1 MRSSD
6 RMRLGMTYMSELAVF
21 PDLSIEENIR
31 VGAQALGHADPG
43 ARVEELY
50 GVFPALREKR
60 RAPASSLSGGQRKML
75 GIAKALAAE
84 PRLLVMDEPSA
95 GLSPLFVK
103 EVIRILSDLRGR
115 GLGAF
120 DRRAEY
126 RLPRSGDAGIRA
138 GRRAYP
144 VLRHGRGNDRQRS
157 AAARLFRTEV
167 MRTIRIGSG
176 AGYSGDRI
184 EPAVELAEKGDI
196 QYLVFECL
204 GERTVA
210 LAQQARMKNPESGYD
225 PLLEERM
232 RAVLPLCAAKGIK
245 IVTNMGAANPLAA
258 ARKTAEI
265 AKSLGLSSLKIA
277 AVVGDDVLD
286 ACKDGD
292 LPIMEFDGTIKQ
304 LGNRLLSANAY
315 LGAEPMAQALS
326 GGADVVITG
335 RASDPALFLA
345 PMIHAFGWA
354 MDDWN
359 LLGQGTVAGHL
370 LECAGQITGGYFAD
384 PGYKDV
390 QGLARLGF
398 PIGEVGE
405 DGSLVITKVAGSGG
419 AVTAQTCKEQLLYEV
434 HDPRQYIQPD
444 VVADFSQV
452 KVEEI
457 APDRVRV
464 SGGRGTKRTDTL
476 KVSVGYVDSFI
487 GEGQISY
494 AGPGALAR
502 GRLALEIVRE
512 RLKLTGV
519 AASELRFELIGVDSL
534 HGAEV
539 SAHANEPYEVRVRV
553 AGRTE
558 NLREAIRIGNE
569 VETLYTNGPAAGG
582 GAFKSARDVVAV
594 ASVLL
599 PRELAKPSVQFVGA

>member
-1 MRSSD
+1 
-6 RMRLGMTYMSELAVF
+6 
-21 PDLSIEENIR
+21 
-31 VGAQALGHADPG
+31 
-43 ARVEELY
+43 
-50 GVFPALREKR
+50 
-60 RAPASSLSGGQRKML
+60 
-75 GIAKALAAE
+75 
-84 PRLLVMDEPSA
+84 
-95 GLSPLFVK
+95 
-103 EVIRILSDLRGR
+103 
-115 GLGAF
+115 
-120 DRRAEY
+120 
-126 RLPRSGDAGIRA
+126 
-138 GRRAYP
+138 
-144 VLRHGRGNDRQRS
+144 
-157 AAARLFRTEV
+157 

-210 LAQQARMKNPESGYD
+210 LAQQARMKNPEGGYD

-232 RAVLPLCAAKGIK
+232 RAVLPVCASKGIK
-245 IVTNMGAANPLAA
+245 IVTNMGAANPEAA

-277 AVVGDDVLD
+277 AIVGDDVLD

-315 LGAEPMAQALS
+315 LGAEPMAEALKS
-326 GGADVVITG
+326 GADIVITG

-354 MDDWN
+354 MDDWD

-390 QGLARLGF
+390 PDLARLGF

-405 DGSLVITKVAGSGG
+405 DGSLVITKVQGSGG
-419 AVTAQTCKEQLLYEV
+419 AVTARTCKEQLLYEV
-434 HDPRQYIQPD
+434 HDPRQYFQPD

-452 KVEEI
+452 TVEEI
-457 APDRVRV
+457 GPDRVRV
-464 SGGRGTKRTDTL
+464 SGGRGHKRTDTL
-476 KVSVGYVDSFI
+476 KVSVGYLDSYI

-519 AASELRFELIGVDSL
+519 ASSELRFELVGVDSL

-539 SAHANEPYEVRVRV
+539 SVSANEPYEVRVRV

-558 NLREAIRIGNE
+558 NLREAVRIGNE

-582 GAFKSARDVVAV
+582 GAWKSARDVVAV

-599 PRELAKPSVQFVGA
+599 PRDLAKPQIRFVGA

>member
-1 MRSSD
+1 
-6 RMRLGMTYMSELAVF
+6 
-21 PDLSIEENIR
+21 
-31 VGAQALGHADPG
+31 
-43 ARVEELY
+43 
-50 GVFPALREKR
+50 
-60 RAPASSLSGGQRKML
+60 
-75 GIAKALAAE
+75 
-84 PRLLVMDEPSA
+84 
-95 GLSPLFVK
+95 
-103 EVIRILSDLRGR
+103 
-115 GLGAF
+115 
-120 DRRAEY
+120 
-126 RLPRSGDAGIRA
+126 
-138 GRRAYP
+138 
-144 VLRHGRGNDRQRS
+144 
-157 AAARLFRTEV
+157 
-167 MRTIRIGSG
+167 
-176 AGYSGDRI
+176 
-184 EPAVELAEKGDI
+184 
-196 QYLVFECL
+196 
-204 GERTVA
+204 
-210 LAQQARMKNPESGYD
+210 
-225 PLLEERM
+225 
-232 RAVLPLCAAKGIK
+232 
-245 IVTNMGAANPLAA
+245 
-258 ARKTAEI
+258 
-265 AKSLGLSSLKIA
+265 
-277 AVVGDDVLD
+277 
-286 ACKDGD
+286 
-292 LPIMEFDGTIKQ
+292 
-304 LGNRLLSANAY
+304 
-315 LGAEPMAQALS
+315 
-326 GGADVVITG
+326 
-335 RASDPALFLA
+335 
-345 PMIHAFGWA
+345 

-390 QGLARLGF
+390 DGLARLGF

-405 DGSLVITKVAGSGG
+405 DGNLVITKVAGSGG

-434 HDPRQYIQPD
+434 HDPRHYIQPD

-452 KVEEI
+452 SVEEI

-502 GRLALEIVRE
+502 GRLALDIVRE

-539 SAHANEPYEVRVRV
+539 STHANGPYEVRVRV

-558 NLREAIRIGNE
+558 SLSEAVRIGNE

-599 PRELAKPSVQFVGA
+599 PRDLAKPSVQFVGA

>member
-1 MRSSD
+1 
-6 RMRLGMTYMSELAVF
+6 
-21 PDLSIEENIR
+21 
-31 VGAQALGHADPG
+31 
-43 ARVEELY
+43 
-50 GVFPALREKR
+50 
-60 RAPASSLSGGQRKML
+60 
-75 GIAKALAAE
+75 
-84 PRLLVMDEPSA
+84 
-95 GLSPLFVK
+95 
-103 EVIRILSDLRGR
+103 
-115 GLGAF
+115 
-120 DRRAEY
+120 
-126 RLPRSGDAGIRA
+126 
-138 GRRAYP
+138 
-144 VLRHGRGNDRQRS
+144 
-157 AAARLFRTEV
+157 

-184 EPAVELAEKGDI
+184 EPAVELAEKGEI

-210 LAQQARMKNPESGYD
+210 LAQQARMKDPEGGYD

-232 RAVLPLCAAKGIK
+232 RAVLPVCAAKGIK
-245 IVTNMGAANPLAA
+245 IVTNMGAANPAAA

-265 AKSLGLSSLKIA
+265 ARSLGLSALKIA
-277 AVVGDDVLD
+277 AIIGDDVLD
-286 ACKDGD
+286 VCKERD
-292 LPIMEFDGTIKQ
+292 LPVMEFDGTIKQ
-304 LGNRLLSANAY
+304 FGNRLLSANAY
-315 LGAEPMAQALS
+315 LGAEPMAEALS

-345 PMIHAFGWA
+345 PMVHAFGWA

-384 PGYKDV
+384 PPCKDIPD
-390 QGLARLGF
+390 LARLGF

-434 HDPRQYIQPD
+434 HDPTRYLQPD
-444 VVADFSQV
+444 VTADFSQV
-452 KVEEI
+452 RVEEI
-457 APDRVRV
+457 GKDRVRV
-464 SGGRGTKRTDTL
+464 SGGRGSQRTGTL
-476 KVSVGYVDSFI
+476 KVSVGYVDGFI

-502 GRLALEIVRE
+502 GKLALEIVRE

-519 AASELRFELIGVDSL
+519 AASELRFDLIGVDSL
-534 HGAEV
+534 HGAQV

-553 AGRTE
+553 AGRTD
-558 NLREAIRIGNE
+558 NWREAVRIGNE

-599 PRELAKPSVQFVGA
+599 PRELATPQVHFVGGELR

>member
-1 MRSSD
+1 
-6 RMRLGMTYMSELAVF
+6 
-21 PDLSIEENIR
+21 
-31 VGAQALGHADPG
+31 
-43 ARVEELY
+43 
-50 GVFPALREKR
+50 
-60 RAPASSLSGGQRKML
+60 
-75 GIAKALAAE
+75 
-84 PRLLVMDEPSA
+84 
-95 GLSPLFVK
+95 
-103 EVIRILSDLRGR
+103 
-115 GLGAF
+115 
-120 DRRAEY
+120 
-126 RLPRSGDAGIRA
+126 
-138 GRRAYP
+138 
-144 VLRHGRGNDRQRS
+144 
-157 AAARLFRTEV
+157 

-184 EPAVELAEKGDI
+184 EPALELAEQGEI

-210 LAQQARMKNPESGYD
+210 LAQQARMKNPDSGYD

-232 RAVLPLCAAKGIK
+232 RMVLPVCAAKGIK
-245 IVTNMGAANPLAA
+245 IVTNMGAANPQAA

-265 AKSLGLSSLKIA
+265 ARSLGLSSLKSA
-277 AVVGDDVLD
+277 VVVGDNVLD
-286 ACKDGD
+286 AGREGD
-292 LPIMEFDGTIKQ
+292 LPIMEFDGSIKQ
-304 LGNRLLSANAY
+304 LGNTLLSANAY
-315 LGAEPMAQALS
+315 LGAEPMAPALTA
-326 GGADVVITG
+326 GADVVITG

-370 LECAGQITGGYFAD
+370 LECAGQITGGYFAT
-384 PGYKDV
+384 PGHKDV
-390 QGLARLGF
+390 EGLARLGF
-398 PIGEVGE
+398 PIGEVCE
-405 DGSLVITKVAGSGG
+405 DGALVITKVAGSGG

-434 HDPRQYIQPD
+434 HDPRRYLQPD

-452 KVEEI
+452 NVEEI
-457 APDRVRV
+457 APDRVRI
-464 SGGRGTKRTDTL
+464 SGGRGTKRTNTL

-519 AASELRFELIGVDSL
+519 ASRELRFELVGVESL

-539 SAHANEPYEVRVRV
+539 SAHAAEPYEVRVRV

-558 NLREAIRIGNE
+558 SLREAVRIGNE

-582 GAFKSARDVVAV
+582 GAWKSARDVVAV

-599 PRELAKPSVQFVGA
+599 PRDQARPQIKFVGA